1 MSFGGVFA
9 ETQDIKEIIRL
20 IKSRDSLGFEMLYKH
35 YFRFMFSVAYSVL
48 DNEEDYY
55 LDDIIVRWEKAE

>member
-1 MSFGGVFA
+1 
-9 ETQDIKEIIRL
+9 
-20 IKSRDSLGFEMLYKH
+20 MLYKH